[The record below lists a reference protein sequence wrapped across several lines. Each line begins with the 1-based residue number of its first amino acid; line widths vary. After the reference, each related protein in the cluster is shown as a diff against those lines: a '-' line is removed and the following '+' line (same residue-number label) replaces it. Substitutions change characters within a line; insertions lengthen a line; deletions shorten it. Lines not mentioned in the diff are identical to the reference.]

1 MSLVVKV
8 ALSGNTRTVN
18 ARSDGRTHIFTDVH
32 IFEGD
37 SPYPDK
43 FQHYGAVALPAGE
56 YLVPVVLRVQNERL
70 TCGLDFTKAKAV

>member
-8 ALSGNTRTVN
+8 ALSGQTRTVN
-18 ARSDGRTHIFTDVH
+18 ARDGRTHIFTGVH

-43 FQHYGAVALPAGE
+43 YQHYGAVDLPAGE

-70 TCGLDFTKAKAV
+70 ICELDFAKAKQV